1 MNERI
6 QEIISLLLEKPDIKV
21 TEMMDK
27 LALTRRQVNYTIGL
41 INEDLKAHGLSP
53 IKRHSNGTFTYTDKL
68 QELLVADKNLNNN
81 FPNKNRA
88 EMILLYL
95 ICNVDYVSLDDLTAI
110 VHYSKTTILQDL
122 KIAEQIVNKCHLNL
136 KYNRSRGYFLQGSE
150 EQILRLATNI
160 ILQSSDN
167 LAGNLLGK
175 FAINKDIVKISL
187 NLITRFEAK
196 FQVSFSDKYFN
207 NLKLLVQIIVSRG
220 LVCKSDLKV
229 DGFIAKTKE
238 YQYLR
243 KITELSNIGDFY
255 IKWIAL
261 EILSSNVFDKNN
273 SEYSPD
279 EIELF
284 GFVHQIVEGF
294 KSRTLVNIQDQSR
307 FEKRLLN
314 HLRPA
319 CFRVKY
325 RLPSIETLNL
335 DNDKDEQLLVDII
348 KDLIKP
354 LEQWIGTK
362 FSEDE
367 VKLLTYYFGYLLF
380 DNANSQKISNVKY
393 SAIVVCSNGI
403 IMSNILIKI
412 LKNIFPEISFLGTMS
427 SREFFESD
435 QDFNVVF
442 SNMPL
447 KTKLHNYIVKP
458 NMTSTEKTTL
468 RYRVL
473 KDLGLEKVDYQLNA
487 LLNLIAKYAKVD
499 NEAKLR
505 NEIISI
511 LLSDSEKNDRKG
523 EDAGE
528 LPNLLSYIKEKYIKV
543 ISSKKTDWK
552 DALYQALEPLIEDNK
567 VEDQYYF
574 ELVDQ
579 ISNRYNYSFLGQD
592 MAIPH
597 AVPEKGIKDDGI
609 SLLISH
615 YPIKLP
621 YGKKVRIIAP
631 IAFFHM
637 DKYLNAINQLA
648 DLSTNNRE
656 INKLLNT
663 NTSEQAFTILK
674 EYVERGE

>member
-1 MNERI
+1 
-6 QEIISLLLEKPDIKV
+6 
-21 TEMMDK
+21 
-27 LALTRRQVNYTIGL
+27 
-41 INEDLKAHGLSP
+41 
-53 IKRHSNGTFTYTDKL
+53 
-68 QELLVADKNLNNN
+68 
-81 FPNKNRA
+81 
-88 EMILLYL
+88 
-95 ICNVDYVSLDDLTAI
+95 
-110 VHYSKTTILQDL
+110 
-122 KIAEQIVNKCHLNL
+122 
-136 KYNRSRGYFLQGSE
+136 
-150 EQILRLATNI
+150 
-160 ILQSSDN
+160 
-167 LAGNLLGK
+167 
-175 FAINKDIVKISL
+175 
-187 NLITRFEAK
+187 
-196 FQVSFSDKYFN
+196 
-207 NLKLLVQIIVSRG
+207 
-220 LVCKSDLKV
+220 
-229 DGFIAKTKE
+229 
-238 YQYLR
+238 
-243 KITELSNIGDFY
+243 
-255 IKWIAL
+255 
-261 EILSSNVFDKNN
+261 DKNN

-335 DNDKDEQLLVDII
+335 DNDKDEQLLVNII

-380 DNANSQKISNVKY
+380 DNANSQKISNAKY
-393 SAIVVCSNGI
+393 NAVVVCSNGI

-427 SREFFESD
+427 SREFSESD
-435 QDFNVVF
+435 HDFNVVF

-511 LLSDSEKNDRKG
+511 LLSDYEKNDRKG

-528 LPNLLSYIKEKYIKV
+528 LPNLLNYIKEKYIKV

-637 DKYLNAINQLA
+637 DRYLNAINQLA
-648 DLSTNNRE
+648 DLSTNDRE

>member
-1 MNERI
+1 
-6 QEIISLLLEKPDIKV
+6 
-21 TEMMDK
+21 
-27 LALTRRQVNYTIGL
+27 
-41 INEDLKAHGLSP
+41 
-53 IKRHSNGTFTYTDKL
+53 
-68 QELLVADKNLNNN
+68 
-81 FPNKNRA
+81 
-88 EMILLYL
+88 
-95 ICNVDYVSLDDLTAI
+95 
-110 VHYSKTTILQDL
+110 
-122 KIAEQIVNKCHLNL
+122 
-136 KYNRSRGYFLQGSE
+136 
-150 EQILRLATNI
+150 
-160 ILQSSDN
+160 
-167 LAGNLLGK
+167 
-175 FAINKDIVKISL
+175 
-187 NLITRFEAK
+187 
-196 FQVSFSDKYFN
+196 
-207 NLKLLVQIIVSRG
+207 
-220 LVCKSDLKV
+220 
-229 DGFIAKTKE
+229 
-238 YQYLR
+238 
-243 KITELSNIGDFY
+243 
-255 IKWIAL
+255 
-261 EILSSNVFDKNN
+261 
-273 SEYSPD
+273 
-279 EIELF
+279 
-284 GFVHQIVEGF
+284 
-294 KSRTLVNIQDQSR
+294 
-307 FEKRLLN
+307 
-314 HLRPA
+314 
-319 CFRVKY
+319 
-325 RLPSIETLNL
+325 
-335 DNDKDEQLLVDII
+335 
-348 KDLIKP
+348 
-354 LEQWIGTK
+354 
-362 FSEDE
+362 
-367 VKLLTYYFGYLLF
+367 
-380 DNANSQKISNVKY
+380 
-393 SAIVVCSNGI
+393 
-403 IMSNILIKI
+403 
-412 LKNIFPEISFLGTMS
+412 MS
-427 SREFFESD
+427 SREFSESD
-435 QDFNVVF
+435 HDFNVVF

-487 LLNLIAKYAKVD
+487 LLNLIAKYAKVN

>member
-6 QEIISLLLEKPDIKV
+6 QEIISLLLEIPDIKV

-27 LALTRRQVNYTIGL
+27 LALTRRQVNYAIGL

-53 IKRHSNGTFTYTDKL
+53 IKRHNNGTFTYTDKL
-68 QELLVADKNLNNN
+68 QELLVVDKNSNNN

-88 EMILLYL
+88 ELILLYL

-122 KIAEQIVNKCHLNL
+122 KIAEQMVNKFHLNL

-150 EQILRLATNI
+150 DQILRLTTNI

-167 LAGNLLGK
+167 LAGNLLEK
-175 FAINKDIVKISL
+175 FAINKEIVKISL

-207 NLKLLVQIIVSRG
+207 NLKLLVQIIISRG
-220 LVCKSDLKV
+220 LVCKSGLKV
-229 DGFIAKTKE
+229 DEFIAKTKE

-243 KITELSNIGDFY
+243 KLTELSNISDFY
-255 IKWIAL
+255 LKWIAL

-307 FEKRLLN
+307 FKKRLLN

-380 DNANSQKISNVKY
+380 DNTNSQKINNAKY
-393 SAIVVCSNGI
+393 SAVVVCSNGI

-427 SREFFESD
+427 SREFSESD
-435 QDFNVVF
+435 HDFNIVF

-447 KTKLHNYIVKP
+447 KTKLRNYIVKP
-458 NMTSTEKTTL
+458 NMTSSEKTTL

-487 LLNLIAKYAKVD
+487 LLNLIAKYTKVD
-499 NEAKLR
+499 DEAKLR

-511 LLSDSEKNDRKG
+511 LLSDSEKNDRKS
-523 EDAGE
+523 EDTGK

-637 DKYLNAINQLA
+637 DRYLNAINQLA
-648 DLSTNNRE
+648 NLSTNDRE

-674 EYVERGE
+674 EYVERGD